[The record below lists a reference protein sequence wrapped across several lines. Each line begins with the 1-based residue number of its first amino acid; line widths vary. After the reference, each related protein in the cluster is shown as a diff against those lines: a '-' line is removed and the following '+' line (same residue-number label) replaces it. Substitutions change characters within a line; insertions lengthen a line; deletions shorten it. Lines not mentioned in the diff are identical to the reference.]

1 MAKYG
6 KIYSIKLGV
15 KPKRIGDQYHG
26 HDRLEQYLRDIHL
39 HTTNKMKKIFSI
51 IFFLSALIASSTV
64 AQERKNSGWTMTMN
78 TIQISPKIIIQF
90 DAQLRSSNKIK
101 QPEVLILR
109 PVLGYMINKS
119 TSVGLGIATIS
130 SWKSIDDVRDRT
142 DEFRLWQQ
150 YNTVKKYGVA
160 TLQHRLRMEERWMPV
175 VVTENGEFKKTG
187 TNISSRFRYFTRL
200 MLPVKKTAQFSK
212 GVFWALQNEF
222 FFNTTGAVH
231 LNNKFFDQTRTYGGL
246 GFRLNKHADLEFGY
260 MHQYLEGKSKKY
272 TNNHIVQLS
281 SFLRF

>member
-1 MAKYG
+1 M
-6 KIYSIKLGV
+6 IKKSCAAFTFLLLFL
-15 KPKRIGDQYHG
+15 D
-26 HDRLEQYLRDIHL
+26 
-39 HTTNKMKKIFSI
+39 FS
-51 IFFLSALIASSTV
+51 SN
-64 AQERKNSGWTMTMN
+64 AQEKKTSGWTMTMN
-78 TIQISPKIIIQF
+78 TIQVSPKIIIQF

-150 YNTVKKYGVA
+150 YNTVKKYGSA

-175 VVTENGEFKKTG
+175 VVAENGEFKKTG

-200 MLPVKKTAQFSK
+200 MLPVKKTTQFSK
-212 GVFWALQNEF
+212 GLFWALQNEF

-260 MHQYLEGKSKKY
+260 MYQYLEGKSKKY
-272 TNNHIVQLS
+272 TNNHIIQLS